1 MTFLREVILFV
12 RWVKLTVEEETRSGG
27 EKMKRLKY
35 VVLLGMVL
43 ILGACSK
50 DPKAEFIDAYQEIKE
65 EAQYAGAFTVSIPA
79 FETGQELDEAS
90 AQILTNT
97 MKDFSVKGNY
107 YFDEERNYQID
118 LVLDVLDEEIPLELL
133 GNKEAVYLSTSFLEG
148 TLNLMKIFGT
158 EVPLDETQ
166 LTQLDQKYLELPMA
180 MVKGLVNSESPE
192 ESLAQ
197 VPLLDELLQKA
208 KKDSFKKDGDS
219 ITYTFTAGELE
230 QLGVND
236 RLANARQSNLNV
248 SSLTMKIN
256 RKTKETGFTMKM
268 KDVDENMQMTGRV
281 KVSPGKKKQKL
292 AFPKTSE
299 ILPLAELD
307 ALIAPSEGT
316 VEEIPE
322 ISEEELKYTDEEFEA
337 FYTEI
342 EAYLPEMTEEEKE
355 EMLVNYQ
362 IFLTDEQ
369 YSRLQGLL
377 GLG

>member
-1 MTFLREVILFV
+1 
-12 RWVKLTVEEETRSGG
+12 
-27 EKMKRLKY
+27 MKKLKY
-35 VVLLGMVL
+35 AILLGMVL
-43 ILGACSK
+43 LMGACSK
-50 DPKAEFIDAYQEIKE
+50 GPKAEFIDAYQEIKE
-65 EAQYAGAFTVSIPA
+65 EAQYAGEFTVSIPE

-107 YFDEERNYQID
+107 SFDEERNYQID

-148 TLNLMKIFGT
+148 TLNLMNTFGT

-166 LTQLDQKYLELPMA
+166 LTQLDQKYLELPVA

-192 ESLAQ
+192 ESLDQ

-208 KKDSFKKDGDS
+208 QKDSFKKAGDS

-230 QLGVND
+230 QLGLND
-236 RLANARQSNLNV
+236 RLGNARQSNLNV

-256 RKTKETGFTMKM
+256 LKTKETGFTMKM
-268 KDVDENMQMTGRV
+268 KDVDEDMQMTGQV
-281 KVSPGKKKQKL
+281 KVSPGKKKQKIT
-292 AFPKTSE
+292 FPKASE
-299 ILPLAELD
+299 ILPLAEME
-307 ALIAPSEGT
+307 ALISPSEGT
-316 VEEIPE
+316 IEETPE

-355 EMLVNYQ
+355 DMLSAYRV
-362 IFLTDEQ
+362 FLTDEQ
-369 YSRLQGLL
+369 YGRFEALL
-377 GLG
+377 RQQ